1 MRPTAPFATSCAA
14 LAAALALALL
24 APAAGLVAGDAA
36 PPAAPP
42 APAPAKQ
49 PEAADQA
56 SPKLGKDGMIDKGF
70 AGKHESFLKRGKEGA
85 IGVLFLG
92 DSITAGWGNAKE
104 VWESHYG
111 THQPANF
118 GIGGDRTQH
127 VLWRIDNGELDGIAP
142 KVVVL
147 MIGTNNI
154 GDTPENITKGDLKI
168 VAEIHAK
175 LPAARLLLLGIF
187 PRGADPKQAGTLAV
201 RGKIKAVNAELAK
214 LDDGAKTRYLD
225 IGAKFLDADGVLAK
239 DIMSDALHPSAK
251 GYQIWAEAM
260 QPLLDE
266 MLK

>member
-1 MRPTAPFATSCAA
+1 MRRTTIRTTVHATA
-14 LAAALALALL
+14 LVAALALALL
-24 APAAGLVAGDAA
+24 APAAGLSAGDAA
-36 PPAAPP
+36 PA

-49 PEAADQA
+49 PESADQA
-56 SPKLGKDGMIDKGF
+56 APKLGKDGMIDKGF
-70 AGKHESFLKRGKEGA
+70 AAKHESFLKRGKEGP

-92 DSITAGWGNAKE
+92 DSITAGWGSAKE
-104 VWESHYG
+104 VWEGHYG
-111 THQPANF
+111 AQQPANF

-127 VLWRIDNGELDGIAP
+127 VLWRIANGELDGIMP

-154 GDTPENITKGDLKI
+154 GDSAENITKGDEKI

-187 PRGADPKQAGTLAV
+187 PRGADPKQANVLAM
-201 RGKIKAVNAELAK
+201 RAKIKAVNAELAK

-225 IGAKFLDADGVLAK
+225 IGPKFLDADGVLAK
-239 DIMSDALHPSAK
+239 DIMPDALHPNGK
-251 GYQIWAEAM
+251 GYQIWADAM